1 MITVFGL
8 YTNYMYNCCGVIR
21 VLYKDYVTAII
32 HVKQINFS
40 KIALIIIKEVVRR
53 RPVKT

>member
-8 YTNYMYNCCGVIR
+8 YTNYMYNCCDVIR